1 MNRLV
6 EYGSVE
12 AIPFYDCSNKT
23 FDEWEKTGVKK
34 GWFGYPLVIFGV
46 FIEFLYIPIIYII
59 IKTKLIR
66 HACYKI
72 ILMLA
77 MIDMSA
83 TCCSCLITGPLLI
96 IGSVFCM
103 YPTFT
108 YVAGGFVLNIGLA
121 SKFFESDFSKFLQ
134 KLLEDLIFILPDTW
148 CMACAATVSLF
159 ANRIISIGFREY
171 ADVIEKKLAYSS
183 IAFVLFYGFYIYY
196 FTPSI
201 VYNSDIMAWLPDPLS
216 EDVPSPEA
224 AAMYKNTIQAWNNW
238 IFVTCMFVLFSVY
251 FAMVKRLARG
261 QKSKASKAIFIQCS
275 IICFFNTA
283 TALVYN
289 ALAIVTPA
297 PWILAFGQ
305 ICWAC
310 NHACPAI
317 IYVTMNDTIRREFY
331 RLVFRIKKVEDATS
345 SAAVK
350 STTQSKI

>member
-1 MNRLV
+1 MNRIV
-6 EYGSVE
+6 QYGSVE
-12 AIPFYDCSNKT
+12 AIPYYNCSRKT
-23 FDEWEKTGVKK
+23 FSEWEATGVKK
-34 GWFGYPLVIFGV
+34 PWFGYPLIAFGV
-46 FIEFLYIPIIYII
+46 FIELLYIPIIYII
-59 IKTKLIR
+59 IKTKLIK
-66 HACYKI
+66 HPCYKI
-72 ILMLA
+72 IIMLA

-83 TCCSCLITGPLLI
+83 TCCSCLITGPLLV

-108 YVAGGFVLNIGLA
+108 YITGGLTLN
-121 SKFFESDFSKFLQ
+121 
-134 KLLEDLIFILPDTW
+134 TW

-159 ANRIISIGFREY
+159 INRIISIGFREY
-171 ADVIEKKLAYSS
+171 ADVVEKKLAYSS
-183 IAFVLFYGFYIYY
+183 IAFVLFYGFYIFY
-196 FTPSI
+196 FTPSLA
-201 VYNSDIMAWLPDPLS
+201 YNSDIMAWLPDPLS
-216 EDVPSPEA
+216 EETPSKEA

-251 FAMVKRLARG
+251 FMMVKRLARG

-283 TALVYN
+283 VALVYN
-289 ALAIVTPA
+289 ALAIVSPA

-331 RLVFRIKKVEDATS
+331 RLVFRVHVAPKVEDTTS
-345 SAAVK
+345 AK
-350 STTQSKI
+350 STSKI

>member
-6 EYGSVE
+6 EYGSVQ

-34 GWFGYPLVIFGV
+34 GWFGYPLVVFGV

-108 YVAGGFVLNIGLA
+108 YVAGGFVLN
-121 SKFFESDFSKFLQ
+121 
-134 KLLEDLIFILPDTW
+134 TW

-183 IAFVLFYGFYIYY
+183 IAFVLLYGFYIYY

-201 VYNSDIMAWLPDPLS
+201 AYNSDIMAWLPDPLS